1 MLKTTLLMGL
11 MTALLLVIGDYV
23 GGTNGMAV
31 MLLISILSN
40 MFIYW
45 NSDKIVISQYGAQEV
60 NKEMAPGLWNI
71 VEALT
76 RRAGLPMP
84 RVCIIDSRVPNAFA
98 TGRNPEHAAVC
109 VTTGLMD
116 ILTPR
121 ELSGVLGHELSHI
134 RHNDILIGTIAAGM
148 AGLISYLSRFLLF
161 FGGRRDRDDGGGL
174 GGLFLVVL
182 TPLMAA
188 IIQLA
193 VSRTREYMADESGG
207 ELCGDPDALADA
219 LAKIESIQSVHTMPN
234 ATENTAHLF
243 IISPFSARD
252 AKALFSTHPATED
265 RIERLRKQAA
275 AMRAAGKIDPVA

>member
-161 FGGRRDRDDGGGL
+161 FGGRRDRDDSSGL

-252 AKALFSTHPATED
+252 AKTLFSTHPATED
-265 RIERLRKQAA
+265 RIERLRKQAD